1 MGLQARMAAP
11 VEAAAGPL
19 DPRAIRL
26 LGHRPEQR
34 ADDDRRGAAG
44 AELHAQPLLSGGRT
58 NAELVFRTAR
68 ILRAHG
74 WSAQDA
80 RGPEESDATQQ
91 KAPPLPAGL
100 SVCRSGQKL
109 PALRRHREIEVV
121 EGVLGHPE
129 PQVLVGAES
138 LQAV

>member
-58 NAELVFRTAR
+58 NAELVFRTPR
-68 ILRAHG
+68 ILAAHG
-74 WSAQDA
+74 WGAPGGRRPGEA
-80 RGPEESDATQQ
+80 RATPQ
-91 KAPPLPAGL
+91 KAPPVPPGGSVWRPAP
-100 SVCRSGQKL
+100 R
-109 PALRRHREIEVV
+109 
-121 EGVLGHPE
+121 
-129 PQVLVGAES
+129 
-138 LQAV
+138 

>member
-74 WSAQDA
+74 WSAPDA
-80 RGPEESDATQQ
+80 RGPEEFRPNQQ
-91 KAPPLPAGL
+91 KAPPLPAGACVFAH
-100 SVCRSGQKL
+100 SPSH
-109 PALRRHREIEVV
+109 PAPRARRGTDEV
-121 EGVLGHPE
+121 ERVL
-129 PQVLVGAES
+129 
-138 LQAV
+138 